1 MQEQETT
8 NTEGLRQRSSFT
20 SFIFRGDRWIW
31 GIYIALVG
39 VSVVEMFSA
48 TSQLTYKTTSF
59 SDPAFTHIRNLCIGI
74 LVLLFC
80 QSMSLKAMRS
90 WDKIIMFL
98 GLASFAL
105 SFFIGIEQKGAT
117 RSVGFFQ
124 PVEFLKLGGIMVLC
138 WAITVKDSTFHKFAW
153 FRTKTQGRRYWAYL
167 FLIALAAVPILTQN
181 LSSALIIAMASFGV
195 MFLGK
200 VNGKYLWM
208 TIGACFVGAML
219 FLGALKAVYEKNKNV
234 AGLDSVNTVTATKA
248 EKGWSLDA
256 ILERSLTW
264 ANRIFDHSDIPLWEE
279 STAGKKSQEIYSH
292 MALANG
298 SYAPWGQFFGNS
310 RMRDFLPE
318 AFSDYIFAIIF
329 EEMGPLGAFIVLL
342 AYLTLF
348 IRCFLLSRQTQ
359 SEYIRLLILGLPLI
373 ILIQALIHIGVNTG
387 AMFVTG
393 QPLPLLSRGG
403 SSIVCTSASFGM
415 MLALSR
421 LIRLEVEERAYL
433 AENGPEDGNEEI
445 QNEETM
451 VEIPVEA
458 AINAIEQQQAQQ

>member
-8 NTEGLRQRSSFT
+8 QTEGLQQRSSFT

-59 SDPAFTHIRNLCIGI
+59 SDPAFTHIRNLFFGF
-74 LVLLFC
+74 LVLLFY
-80 QSMSLKAMRS
+80 QSMSLKALRS
-90 WDKIIMFL
+90 WDKIILVF
-98 GLASFAL
+98 GIVSFAL

-117 RSVGFFQ
+117 RSVGPFQ
-124 PVEFLKLGGIMVLC
+124 PVEFLKLGCIMVLC
-138 WAITVKDSTFHKFAW
+138 WAITAKDSIYHRIPW
-153 FRTKTQGRRYWAYL
+153 FRTKTQGRRFLAYL
-167 FLIALAAVPILTQN
+167 FLIGLAAGPIGPQN

-200 VNGKYLWM
+200 VNGKYLWQ
-208 TIGACFVGAML
+208 TVGVCLVLGML
-219 FLGALKAVYEKNKNV
+219 ALGGLKAVYENNKNV
-234 AGLDSVNTVTATKA
+234 AGLDSVSTVTTTKQ

-256 ILERSLTW
+256 CLDRALTW
-264 ANRIFDHSDIPLWEE
+264 ANRIYDHSDKPLWEE

-298 SYAPWGQFFGNS
+298 SSAPWGQFFGNS

-329 EEMGPLGAFIVLL
+329 EEMGPVGAFIVLL

-348 IRCFLLSRQTQ
+348 IRCFLLSRQTEN
-359 SEYIRLLILGLPLI
+359 EYIRLLMLGLPLI

-433 AENGPEDGNEEI
+433 AEHGTEEGEGES
-445 QNEETM
+445 QDEEPL
-451 VEIPVEA
+451 VEIPVDD